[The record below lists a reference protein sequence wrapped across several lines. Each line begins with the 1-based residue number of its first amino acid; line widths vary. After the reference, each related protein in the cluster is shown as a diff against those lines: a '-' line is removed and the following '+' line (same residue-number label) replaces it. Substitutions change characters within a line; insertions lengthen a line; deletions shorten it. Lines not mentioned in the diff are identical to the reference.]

1 MDSVLD
7 SRGRNTLM
15 ANNSTAYFLWF
26 FSTFGLCG
34 MHRFYLGKPI
44 SGVLYFLTFGLLGM
58 GQVVDLFLIPEMVN
72 HKNRLLYGSSTDPMQ
87 PAIVRDVGISHAQA
101 APPLD
106 VQILKTCR
114 DQAGA
119 TLSDCVIATEKSPE
133 AVKSA
138 VQKLCLAELLVVD
151 NRESDGAVIYKAV

>member
-1 MDSVLD
+1 
-7 SRGRNTLM
+7 M

-34 MHRFYLGKPI
+34 MHRFYLGKPM
-44 SGVLYFLTFGLLGM
+44 SGVLYLLTFGLLDI

-72 HKNRLLYGSSTDPMQ
+72 HKNLKQRLLYGSGHDPMQ
-87 PAIVRDVGISHAQA
+87 PAIVRDMGIPYTQA

-106 VQILKTCR
+106 VQILKICR

-138 VQKLCLAELLVVD
+138 VQKLCLAELLIVD